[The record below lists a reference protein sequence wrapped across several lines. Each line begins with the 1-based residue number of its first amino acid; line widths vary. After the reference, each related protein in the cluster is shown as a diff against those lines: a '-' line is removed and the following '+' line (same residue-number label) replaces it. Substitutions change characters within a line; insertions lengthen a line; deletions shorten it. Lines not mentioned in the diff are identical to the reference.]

1 MRVLSLRR
9 WYEPLVVEPES
20 AAVVQA
26 FYCGGPAVVY
36 GGAMDSA
43 SESEKERLNK
53 NLAFKLSEL
62 SWALLGMVLS
72 SLCGGLAG
80 FLLG

>member
-1 MRVLSLRR
+1 MPSLRR

-53 NLAFKLSEL
+53 NLAFKLVR
-62 SWALLGMVLS
+62 ALLGIVGDRFDVTLW
-72 SLCGGLAG
+72 GAG
-80 FLLG
+80 RLLLG

>member
-1 MRVLSLRR
+1 MPSVRR

-20 AAVVQA
+20 VAVVQA
-26 FYCGGPAVVY
+26 FYCGGPAVVK
-36 GGAMDSA
+36 GGAMNSA
-43 SESEKERLNK
+43 SGSEEERLNK
-53 NLAFKLSEL
+53 NLTFMLVQAC
-62 SWALLGMVLS
+62 LGIVGIVLT

>member
-1 MRVLSLRR
+1 
-9 WYEPLVVEPES
+9 
-20 AAVVQA
+20 
-26 FYCGGPAVVY
+26 
-36 GGAMDSA
+36 MDSA